1 MKKIFIILLSVMM
14 LSVAGC
20 NTTKEV
26 ADVDSS
32 SYEETVE
39 TEETTEDADSDM
51 VMVDDED
58 KETEPND
65 TPAPT
70 DEQEE
75 EVDPSEAPKEEAE
88 LTTGSTE
95 EATPTPT
102 EEPKPT
108 PAPTEEST
116 PEPTPAPTEEP
127 IPEPTPVPTEEPTPE
142 PESNFVAY
150 DPNSVVSLAIA
161 KCQAGGMITTQDN
174 LANALAEG
182 RITQAEYDEYYP
194 YDGLESSYYSVFI
207 ETDLSKAS
215 TISGQPLTSEDAI
228 ATHIANMLL
237 LENGKVFNIIYAG
250 VYNSGGTDFYEFRC
264 LR

>member
-1 MKKIFIILLSVMM
+1 MKKLFMILLSVMM
-14 LSVAGC
+14 LSIVGC
-20 NTTKEV
+20 NTTKDV
-26 ADVDSS
+26 ADVENSD
-32 SYEETVE
+32 YEETVE
-39 TEETTEDADSDM
+39 TEETTEEADSDM
-51 VMVDDED
+51 VVADDED
-58 KETEPND
+58 KETEPSE

-75 EVDPSEAPKEEAE
+75 EVEPSEVPKEDAE
-88 LTTGSTE
+88 QTPESTTAPTE

-108 PAPTEEST
+108 LE
-116 PEPTPAPTEEP
+116 PTEEP

-142 PESNFVAY
+142 PESTFVAY
-150 DPNSVVSLAIA
+150 DPNSVVNLAIA